1 MTQVAAPEPETHA
14 RLRSPRA
21 WARLIVGLMGYGVSI
36 DLMVKSGLG
45 LGPWDAF
52 HQGLS
57 KQTGITMGMAS
68 IAVGFAIVAFSWT
81 IGIRPGV
88 GTLANM
94 VLIGWFIDLFH
105 PLIPDSPSYAWGFVF
120 YAVAVVVCGLSTGLY
135 ISAGLGKGPRDG
147 LILGL
152 VDRTRWPVR
161 RMRTLVELAALGC
174 GWWMGGPVG
183 VGTLIFAFTIGPA
196 MQWGLQ
202 LAGVHGEVRPATEP

>member
-1 MTQVAAPEPETHA
+1 MTQVAAPDRETHG
-14 RLRSPRA
+14 RLRSPKA
-21 WARLIVGLMGYGVSI
+21 WARLVVGLMGFGLAI

-57 KQTGITMGMAS
+57 EQTGITLGMAS
-68 IAVGFAIVAFSWT
+68 VVVGIAIVAFSWT

-94 VLIGWFIDLFH
+94 AMIGWFIDLFD
-105 PLIPDSPSYAWGFVF
+105 PLVPESPSYGWGFLF
-120 YAVAVVVCGLSTGLY
+120 YAAAVVVCGLSTGLY

-161 RMRTLVELAALGC
+161 RVRTLVELAALGF
-174 GWWMGGPVG
+174 GWWMGGSVG
-183 VGTLIFAFTIGPA
+183 VGTLLFAFGIGPA
-196 MQWGLQ
+196 MQWGMQ
-202 LAGVHGEVRPATEP
+202 VCGVREGVRPATEP

>member
-1 MTQVAAPEPETHA
+1 MTQVAAPDPETPS
-14 RLRSPRA
+14 RLRSPAA
-21 WARLIVGLMGYGVSI
+21 WARLVIGLMGFGVSI

-57 KQTGITMGMAS
+57 QRTGITMGVAS
-68 IAVGFAIVAFSWT
+68 IVVGLAVVAFSWT
-81 IGIRPGV
+81 IGIRPGI

-105 PLIPDSPSYAWGFVF
+105 PWIPETPSHAWGYLY
-120 YAVAVVVCGLSTGLY
+120 YAVAIVACGLSTGLY

-152 VDRTRWPVR
+152 VDRSGWPVR
-161 RMRTLVELAALGC
+161 RVRTLVELAALGF
-174 GWWMGGPVG
+174 GWWMGGEVG
-183 VGTLIFAFTIGPA
+183 IGTLIFAFGIGPA

-202 LAGVHGEVRPATEP
+202 LSGAHGGVRPATEP

>member
-1 MTQVAAPEPETHA
+1 MTQVAAPDPETPS
-14 RLRSPRA
+14 RLRSPAA
-21 WARLIVGLMGYGVSI
+21 WAKLVIGLMGFGVSV

-52 HQGLS
+52 HQGIA
-57 KQTGITMGMAS
+57 QRTGISLGVAS
-68 IAVGFAIVAFSWT
+68 IVVGLAIVAFSFA

-94 VLIGWFIDLFH
+94 LLIGWFIDLFH
-105 PLIPDSPSYAWGFVF
+105 PWIPETPSYAWGYLF
-120 YAVAVVVCGLSTGLY
+120 YAVAIVVCGLSTGLY

-152 VDRTRWPVR
+152 VDRSRWPVR
-161 RMRTLVELAALGC
+161 RVRTLVELAALGF
-174 GWWMGGPVG
+174 GWWMGGEVG
-183 VGTLIFAFTIGPA
+183 IGTLIFAFGIGPA

-202 LAGVHGEVRPATEP
+202 VSGVHGGVRPATEP

>member
-1 MTQVAAPEPETHA
+1 MTQVAAPDPETHD
-14 RLRSPRA
+14 RLRSPQA
-21 WARLIVGLMGYGVSI
+21 WARLIVGLMGFGVAI

-57 KQTGITMGMAS
+57 EQTGITLGVAS
-68 IAVGFAIVAFSWT
+68 IVVGLAIVAFSWT

-94 VLIGWFIDLFH
+94 VMIGWFIDLFH
-105 PLIPDSPSYAWGFVF
+105 PLVPDPPSYAWGFLF
-120 YAVAVVVCGLSTGLY
+120 YAAAVVVCGLSTGLY

-161 RMRTLVELAALGC
+161 RVRTLVELAALGF

-196 MQWGLQ
+196 MQWGLH
-202 LAGVHGEVRPATEP
+202 LAGTHGERPATEP

>member
-1 MTQVAAPEPETHA
+1 MKQVAAPESPTRA
-14 RLRSPRA
+14 RLRSPAA
-21 WARLIVGLMGYGVSI
+21 WARLLIGLAGFGVSV
-36 DLMVKSGLG
+36 DLMVNSGLG

-52 HQGLS
+52 HVGLS
-57 KQTGITMGMAS
+57 ARTGITIGTAS
-68 IAVGFAIVAFSWT
+68 ILVGIAIVAFSWT

-88 GTLANM
+88 GTLVNM
-94 VLIGWFIDLFH
+94 VAIGWFIDLFR
-105 PLIPDSPSYAWGFVF
+105 PWIPRPPSYLWS
-120 YAVAVVVCGLSTGLY
+120 YPYYVAAILICGLSTGLY

-161 RMRTLVELAALGC
+161 RMRTVVEVGALGF

-183 VGTLIFAFTIGPA
+183 AGTLLFAFGIGPA

-202 LAGVHGEVRPATEP
+202 VCGVHQGERPATEP

>member
-1 MTQVAAPEPETHA
+1 MKQVAAPDPETRA
-14 RLRSPRA
+14 RLRSPKA
-21 WARLIVGLMGYGVSI
+21 WARLIVGLMGFGAAI

-52 HQGLS
+52 HQGLAE
-57 KQTGITMGMAS
+57 QTGITLGMAS
-68 IAVGFAIVAFSWT
+68 IVVGIAIVAFSWT

-94 VLIGWFIDLFH
+94 GLIGWFIDLFH
-105 PLIPDSPSYAWGFVF
+105 PLIPAPPSYAWGFLF
-120 YAVAVVVCGLSTGLY
+120 YGVAIVVCGLSTGLY

-161 RMRTLVELAALGC
+161 RVRTLVELAALGF

-202 LAGVHGEVRPATEP
+202 LAGAHGGVRPATEP